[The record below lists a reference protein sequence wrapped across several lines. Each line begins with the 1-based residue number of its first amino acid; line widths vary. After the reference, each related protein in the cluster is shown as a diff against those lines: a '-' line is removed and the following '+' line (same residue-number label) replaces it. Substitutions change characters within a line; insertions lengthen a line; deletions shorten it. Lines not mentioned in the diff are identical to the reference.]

1 MSRLLLL
8 ICAIYCLELTTVTYG
23 VTLDVAGGMRAIWHT
38 IEIDY
43 QRNTAVVVHFL
54 VAPVIVCLIA
64 LGSLAFARRADTVR
78 AATMLCWLGAAISA
92 AITIWWFMIQNGPS
106 PLAISVVF
114 FVVAAT
120 SMGKL

>member
-1 MSRLLLL
+1 MDEELSDSDRRFQLRGML
-8 ICAIYCLELTTVTYG
+8 IL
-23 VTLDVAGGMRAIWHT
+23 
-38 IEIDY
+38 
-43 QRNTAVVVHFL
+43 F
-54 VAPVIVCLIA
+54 CLIA

-120 SMGKL
+120 SMGKLRNPGPT